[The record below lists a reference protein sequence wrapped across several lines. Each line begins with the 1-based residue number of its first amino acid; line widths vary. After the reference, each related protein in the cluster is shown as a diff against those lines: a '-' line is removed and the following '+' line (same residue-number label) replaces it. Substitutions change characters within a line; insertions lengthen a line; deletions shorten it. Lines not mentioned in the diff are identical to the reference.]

1 MKRFWILFYSNL
13 LFSFRSMRRQGVY
26 SLINIF
32 GLTVSI
38 MAFVLI
44 FLYLQGEYAYDKCW
58 SEYQNIYRVNES
70 LIFNEREDHFALAS
84 YNVSQAM
91 KHDYPEIEASTL
103 IYHSS
108 YSDDGPGITI
118 WHEDKMLQ
126 LPSYSV
132 ADADFFKVFDYPF
145 VEGDP
150 QTALVEPRSL
160 IISKHAAENFF
171 AGESAIGKLLRINR
185 SSYTVTAV
193 IDTDACKTHLQ
204 FDALMSFSTLSNSVI
219 EQMQRDWF
227 WLIGYTYI
235 KFSDS
240 DAHKGFD
247 EKLKLLVEQKIK
259 PWIDGLSIEGDI
271 DLHKEAIRDIH
282 FNTRLQY
289 DSHSNTNK
297 RFVDMFGFIA
307 AFLLLIASINYMN
320 LATARS
326 LKRAREIGVR
336 KAIGAFRSQ
345 LVFQFLS
352 ESLLYTFLAFLLAL
366 LITHMILPFFTSLIG
381 IDLSLATLL
390 FENNGLSLVLLF
402 LVILFLGILSGSFP
416 AFVLSA
422 FKPVKVLRPGL
433 QLSHGNGFRSSHL
446 RKGLVVLQF
455 VISIGLIVSTIVIN
469 KQLTYMRKHDTGIH
483 MDQVMVVHYPSDST
497 LHSKR
502 EVIKQQMLALPEVTH
517 VSASNNLPGYKSGRL
532 MFFLGDT
539 AKPVVHT
546 MNLYRVDHDFFDLL
560 DVRLSAGRV
569 FSKDFPN
576 DATTAFVVN
585 RAAAEFMGYDNPVGV
600 NMNSG
605 IGVKGKIVGMVENFH
620 YASLHNPIEPLVFIL
635 NDDRASFL
643 AVRFQTP
650 EPAAAMQDIAAV
662 WQDFDRNH
670 YMNYSFLD
678 THFEQQYMREQRMLS
693 LFGYF
698 SLLVI
703 VISCLGLFGLS
714 AYTAE
719 QRRKEIG
726 IRKIL
731 GSSSYVIIQLLVK
744 EFSLLVLVAGA
755 LALPLSWYLM
765 ASWLDGFAFRV
776 WLNPLW
782 FALGL
787 FLALLIALLTVLSQ
801 AVKAVL
807 DNPAEA
813 IKYE

>member
-1 MKRFWILFYSNL
+1 MKRFWILCNSYL
-13 LFSFRSMRRQGVY
+13 LFSFRNLRRQGVY

-32 GLTVSI
+32 GLTVSM
-38 MAFVLI
+38 MAFILI

-58 SEYQNIYRVNES
+58 SDYQNIYRINES

-91 KHDYPEIEASTL
+91 KHDYPEIEASAL

-118 WHEDKMLQ
+118 WHGDKMLQ

-150 QTALVEPRSL
+150 QTALMEPRSL
-160 IISKHAAENFF
+160 VISKHAADNFF
-171 AGESAIGKLLRINR
+171 EGESAIGKLLRINR

-227 WLIGYTYI
+227 WLIGYTYV
-235 KFSDS
+235 KFRDK
-240 DAHKGFD
+240 DAHIGFD
-247 EKLKLLVEQKIK
+247 EKLQLLVEQKIK

-271 DLHKEAIRDIH
+271 SLHKESIRDIH

-297 RFVDMFGFIA
+297 RFVHMFGFIA

-336 KAIGAFRSQ
+336 KAVGAFRSQ

-352 ESLLYTFLAFLLAL
+352 ESLLYTLLAFLLAL
-366 LITHMILPFFTSLIG
+366 TFTHLMLPFFNSLIG
-381 IDLSLATLL
+381 IELTLKSLLT
-390 FENNGLSLVLLF
+390 ENKGLSFILLF
-402 LVILFLGILSGSFP
+402 LVILFLGFLSGSFP

-433 QLSHGNGFRSSHL
+433 HLSYGNGFRSAHL

-455 VISIGLIVSTIVIN
+455 VISIGLIISTIVIN
-469 KQLTYMRKHDTGIH
+469 RQLTFMRKHDTGIH
-483 MDQVMVVHYPSDST
+483 MDQVMVIHYPSDST
-497 LHSKR
+497 LYSKR
-502 EVIKQQMLALPEVTH
+502 EVIKQQMLGIPEVTH

-569 FSKDFPN
+569 FSKEYPN
-576 DATTAFVVN
+576 DASSSFVVN
-585 RAAAEFMGYDNPVGV
+585 RAAAEFMGYENPVGV
-600 NMNSG
+600 NMNCG

-643 AVRFQTP
+643 AVRFQTHK
-650 EPAAAMQDIAAV
+650 PATAIDEIAEV

-670 YMNYSFLD
+670 YMNYGFLD
-678 THFEQQYMREQRMLS
+678 THFEQQYMREQHMLS

-698 SLLVI
+698 SLLV
-703 VISCLGLFGLS
+703 VLISCLGLFGLS

-719 QRRKEIG
+719 QRKKEIG

-731 GSSSYVIIQLLVK
+731 GSSSYAIVQLLIR
-744 EFSLLVLVAGA
+744 EFSLLVLIAGA
-755 LALPLSWYLM
+755 LALPLSWYFM
-765 ASWLDGFAFRV
+765 VSWLDGFAYRV

-782 FALGL
+782 FGLGL
-787 FLALLIALLTVLSQ
+787 LLALSIALLTVFSQ
-801 AVKAVL
+801 AFKAVSA
-807 DNPAEA
+807 NPAEA